1 MKRLHTLLL
10 LLAALAFLTP
20 ALTLRADQSDALAGA
35 RARFEALAP
44 AERARIEERWQ
55 RYQSLSPDEQHELDV
70 RAQRAKE
77 LRQRAEQRLAPPLRA
92 RVQELPAAQRERIL
106 SELVDN
112 ETTRI
117 GARMRAILPPEV
129 VQRLEQARPEDRTRY
144 FAKYQAQQRKRVT
157 NYMFERLGARLG
169 LAKEEIDGLK
179 QLPEEQRAARVLE
192 LRQRLTQAETREQ
205 GLPPGLDQE
214 QWDAWLALPPEEFFE
229 RLADHVRERQLAG
242 VDAGIGRSGARR
254 PEIPEQNLQR
264 VRGLRRLQEATQ
276 AEPADLVELADT
288 TPEVRAEE
296 VVARTRERCLRVLAE
311 ERLAE
316 GAELERLQHLPA
328 PAFAGAVHEL
338 LAPLRAPWK
347 AQVQEKH

>member
-10 LLAALAFLTP
+10 LLAALAFLAP
-20 ALTLRADQSDALAGA
+20 AFALRADQSDALAGA

-55 RYQSLSPDEQHELDV
+55 RYQALSPDEQHELDV
-70 RAQRAKE
+70 RAQRTRE
-77 LRQRAEQRLAPPLRA
+77 LRRRAENRLAPPLRA
-92 RVQELPAAQRERIL
+92 RVQALPEPQRERIL
-106 SELVDN
+106 SELV
-112 ETTRI
+112 EGEATRI
-117 GARMRAILPPEV
+117 GARMRAVLPPDV
-129 VQRLEQARPEDRTRY
+129 VQRLEQARPEDRARY

-157 NYMFERLGARLG
+157 SYMLERLGGRLG

-179 QLPEEQRAARVLE
+179 QLPEEQRSQQVLE

-205 GLPPGLDQE
+205 GLPPGLSQE
-214 QWDAWLALPPEEFFE
+214 EWDTWLKLPPEDFFE

-242 VDAGIGRSGARR
+242 AEAGIGRSGARP

-264 VRGLRRLQEATQ
+264 VRGLRRLLEASQ
-276 AEPADLVELADT
+276 VEPADLVELADAA
-288 TPEVRAEE
+288 PELRAEE
-296 VVARTRERCLRVLAE
+296 VEARTRQRCLRVLTE

-316 GAELERLQHLPA
+316 GAELERLQRLPA
-328 PAFAGAVHEL
+328 AAFAGAVHEL

-347 AQVQEKH
+347 APAQEKH